1 MNEDPRDLAIIS
13 GGSQGI
19 GSAIGREFSSRGYR
33 VVVIDKQPYVA
44 LENGLAD
51 WNPEVLLCDL
61 ADLNE
66 VESLPLDRFLATF
79 TGKGITLINNV
90 TVKDKTSFLEE
101 ASASWI
107 SALNVSVSAAFFLT
121 QRIVKF
127 ALTKNAHLNVCN
139 ISSVLASQVGP
150 LSASYGVSKAGLDYL
165 TRYFASL
172 GNSLGIQ
179 VRAVG
184 VAPGLI
190 VQDRWVQKY
199 VSPENH
205 QFRMISELLH
215 TGTPFGTEGELAS
228 TVFWLSEE
236 APGFLNGETLRFDGG
251 ISLREPLY
259 MSNKLLDLMRNS
271 EI

>member
-1 MNEDPRDLAIIS
+1 VPI
-13 GGSQGI
+13 
-19 GSAIGREFSSRGYR
+19 
-33 VVVIDKQPYVA
+33 
-44 LENGLAD
+44 ENGLAD
-51 WNPEVLLCDL
+51 WDPEVLLCDL

-79 TGKGITLINNV
+79 AGKGITLINNV
-90 TVKDKTSFLEE
+90 AVKDKTSFLEE
-101 ASASWI
+101 ASSSWI

-127 ALTKNAHLNVCN
+127 ALTKNARLNVCN

-150 LSASYGVSKAGLDYL
+150 LSASYGVSKAGLNYL

-199 VSPENH
+199 VSPDNH

-236 APGFLNGETLRFDGG
+236 APEFLNGETLCFDGG